1 MLNFTSDTS
10 HKGEGKMLAWSSDRA
25 TDFCG
30 RASRIAL
37 TMLTSCLNGF
47 KVAVINMDQLVG
59 KQVAQVKRP
68 LSPGEATL
76 GCRAVEEEEDEIR
89 VVRPPVS
96 WASAVIRINKDN
108 MMAMPAARGH
118 FPRKSFLSS
127 ARQAPLQHTRVWLTE
142 ALIWPQ
148 PSERDTNYAVFAS
161 SVIDSDMVF
170 DRKRAKK
177 TLGYR
182 LLREWLTHKSLD
194 SDASLWQQP
203 QESDLIFSF
212 SKRKHPLITLVEDVP
227 LTVLHKNALGA
238 KRLMREYWNG
248 WTEFLHPEW

>member
-1 MLNFTSDTS
+1 
-10 HKGEGKMLAWSSDRA
+10 MLAWSSDRA

-37 TMLTSCLNGF
+37 TMLTSFLNGF
-47 KVAVINMDQLVG
+47 NVAVINMDQLVG

-76 GCRAVEEEEDEIR
+76 GCRAAEEENEIW

-96 WASAVIRINKDN
+96 WASAVIKINKDN

-127 ARQAPLQHTRVWLTE
+127 ARQASLQHTCVWLTE

-177 TLGYR
+177 TLGVPTAPR
-182 LLREWLTHKSLD
+182 VTHT
-194 SDASLWQQP
+194 
-203 QESDLIFSF
+203 
-212 SKRKHPLITLVEDVP
+212 RV
-227 LTVLHKNALGA
+227 
-238 KRLMREYWNG
+238 
-248 WTEFLHPEW
+248 WTAMLACGNNHRRAI